1 MPQLHCYLRE
11 NLAQRLQAKAKQKRS
26 SVSSYLASLVEKDV
40 GAQWPENYFMLFG
53 GWADDENVV
62 SNQHTEPEQDFS
74 EVPAK
79 SKVDAVCT
87 C

>member
-11 NLAQRLQAKAKQKRS
+11 NLAKRLQAKAKQKRS

-40 GAQWPENYFMLFG
+40 GVQWPENYFMLFG
-53 GWADDENVV
+53 GWANDENVV
-62 SNQHTEPEQDFS
+62 AAQYAELEQDLS
-74 EVPAK
+74 EVSTE

>member
-11 NLAQRLQAKAKQKRS
+11 NLAKRLQAKAKQKRS

-40 GAQWPENYFMLFG
+40 GTQWPDNYFMLFG
-53 GWADDENVV
+53 GWADDENTV
-62 SNQHTEPEQDFS
+62 SAQYVESEQDCS
-74 EVPAK
+74 EIPVQ
-79 SKVDAVCT
+79 SKDDPVCT